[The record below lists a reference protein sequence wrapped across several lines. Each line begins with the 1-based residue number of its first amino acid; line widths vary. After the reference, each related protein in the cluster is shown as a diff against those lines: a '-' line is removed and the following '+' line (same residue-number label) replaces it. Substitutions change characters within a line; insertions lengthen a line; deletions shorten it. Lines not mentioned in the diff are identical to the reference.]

1 MVGQQPLEL
10 PIGVRVPVPQ
20 PKKQGPLKRGPLLL
34 PVKYPAYAAILT
46 LSIFSFDHTDAFI
59 VQALSGYMPLKRS

>member
-20 PKKQGPLKRGPLLL
+20 PKIHGPTIKSALF
-34 PVKYPAYAAILT
+34 AYAAILT

-59 VQALSGYMPLKRS
+59 VQALSGYMPLRRS